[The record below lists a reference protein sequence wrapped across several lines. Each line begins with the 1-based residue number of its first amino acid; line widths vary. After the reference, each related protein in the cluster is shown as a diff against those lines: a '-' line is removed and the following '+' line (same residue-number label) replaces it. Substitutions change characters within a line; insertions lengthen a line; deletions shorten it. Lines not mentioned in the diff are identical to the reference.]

1 MGKRFEYV
9 LARDLGMLRAELLD
23 RLDQLEPQ
31 EREREM
37 SEWRALYALEA
48 EERRKAEQARGR
60 RR

>member
-1 MGKRFEYV
+1 M

-23 RLDQLEPQ
+23 RLDQLEPE

-37 SEWRALYALEA
+37 NEWRALYALEA
-48 EERRKAEQARGR
+48 DEKRKAEQRGGR